1 MSSANGGQAF
11 KSSGGPWGT
20 SQKPQAPP
28 TSYDKPFPAASTNKK
43 SAAATTVKE
52 VKKIN
57 KKQ

>member
-20 SQKPQAPP
+20 SQKPQAP
-28 TSYDKPFPAASTNKK
+28 TSYDKPFPAASKNKK
-43 SAAATTVKE
+43 SAGATTVKE
-52 VKKIN
+52 DKKIN